1 MIFIIFLLVRTAS
14 DLEEIGMIDRYQKG
28 QIKDLIISG
37 DTSFQTILEKYEKG
51 DRKELE
57 GGRLNE
63 IDSLLVVAM
72 PV

>member
-1 MIFIIFLLVRTAS
+1 
-14 DLEEIGMIDRYQKG
+14 MIDKYQKG

-57 GGRLNE
+57 GALQQKRHC
-63 IDSLLVVAM
+63 VCV
-72 PV
+72 